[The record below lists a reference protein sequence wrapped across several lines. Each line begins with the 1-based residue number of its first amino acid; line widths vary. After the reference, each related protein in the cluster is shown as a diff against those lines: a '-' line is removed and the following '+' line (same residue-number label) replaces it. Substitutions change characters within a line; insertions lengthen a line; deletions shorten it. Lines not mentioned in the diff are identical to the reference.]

1 MTQKPP
7 RKPKIVVT
15 ESDLERL
22 TGLATAALERIPEV
36 AEELLN
42 EMDRAK
48 VVSPKQMPADVVRMG
63 SIVEFSSDTAQQR
76 RVQLVFP
83 GEADIEQGRI
93 SILTPIGTA
102 LIGLAAGQSIAWTA
116 RDGRQHTLTVL
127 TVEQPAA
134 TPEKT
139 PA

>member
-116 RDGRQHTLTVL
+116 RAGRQHTLTVQ

-134 TPEKT
+134 TPEKA

>member
-63 SIVEFSSDTAQQR
+63 SILEFRSDTAQQR

-134 TPEKT
+134 TPEKA